1 MILLLSLMN
10 PLERFNRLVGWISS
24 YLSILALALM
34 VLIILLQV
42 FCRYVLN
49 NALPWPD
56 EAARFLMLWF
66 AGLMAPVGT
75 IWHFKSS
82 TCGDMELRKL
92 YVNLSKVLHV
102 TVRNKFW
109 FDN

>member
-1 MILLLSLMN
+1 MTLLLSLMN
-10 PLERFNRLVGWISS
+10 PLERFNRLVGWIGS

-82 TCGDMELRKL
+82 LAGIWNCKNFM
-92 YVNLSKVLHV
+92 SI
-102 TVRNKFW
+102 
-109 FDN
+109 